1 MVEKY
6 LEETRNDDD
15 LRNYVIDYYIENYKD
30 STMEEMFS
38 AMEDLMNYG
47 CISGMIP
54 NLIYY
59 EDTANFYDKYKN
71 NINEM
76 ISNIGIP
83 MEEIFGDKFDKEDPL
98 VLDIVNKNLLAWFGF
113 EEASL
118 QVYEQIMEKVNSSQY
133 DYSY

>member
-6 LEETRNDDD
+6 LEGVRNGDD
-15 LRNYVIDYYIENYKD
+15 LINYVIDYYIENYKN
-30 STMEEMFS
+30 STIEELIL
-38 AMEDLMNYG
+38 AMENLMQYG

-59 EDTANFYDKYKN
+59 EDTTNFYNKYKSR
-71 NINEM
+71 INEM

-83 MEEIFGDKFDKEDPL
+83 MEEIFGDRFDEEDPL
-98 VLDIVNKNLLAWFGF
+98 VLDITNKNLLAWFGF
-113 EEASL
+113 EETTS
-118 QVYEQIMEKVNSSQY
+118 QIYEQIIEKVNSNQY

>member
-6 LEETRNDDD
+6 LEGVRNGDD
-15 LRNYVIDYYIENYKD
+15 LKNYVIDYYIENYKN
-30 STMEEMFS
+30 STIEELIL
-38 AMEDLMNYG
+38 AMENLMQYG

-59 EDTANFYDKYKN
+59 EDTTNFYNKYKSR
-71 NINEM
+71 INEM

-83 MEEIFGDKFDKEDPL
+83 MEEIFGDRFDEEDPL
-98 VLDIVNKNLLAWFGF
+98 VLDITNKNLLAWFGF
-113 EEASL
+113 EETTS
-118 QVYEQIMEKVNSSQY
+118 QIYEQIIEKVNSNQY